1 MSKFLITIVG
11 PTSIGKTSLSIKLAK
26 YYNTEII
33 SADSRQF
40 YRELNIGTAKPSKEE
55 LSSVKHHLINN
66 ISVTDKYDI
75 SRFESDARNIINK
88 LFKTK
93 DYLILVGGSG
103 LYIDTILYG
112 IDKMP
117 EVDQS
122 LRKKLNREFLN
133 NGLRNLLVE
142 LKKIDPITYK
152 NIDLN
157 NHRRIIRA
165 LEVSI
170 SSKKPY
176 SSYLHKF
183 SKYSKY
189 SKYNEIIIGLNCDRN
204 KLHSLINKRVDKMIQ
219 YGLVQEAEKLKKFKN
234 LNALNSIG
242 YKEIF
247 EFLEYK
253 ISLEEAINKIK
264 TNTRRYAK
272 RQITWFNSNKTVNW
286 FNDEYEISNLIKLI
300 NSQSIVQQST

>member
-11 PTSIGKTSLSIKLAK
+11 PTAIGKTSLAIKLARNYK
-26 YYNTEII
+26 TEII

-40 YRELNIGTAKPSKEE
+40 YKELNIGTAKPSNDE
-55 LSSVKHHLINN
+55 LLSIKHHLINN
-66 ISVTDKYDI
+66 ISVNDKYDI
-75 SRFESDARNIINK
+75 SQFESDARKIIDK

-93 DYLILVGGSG
+93 DYVILVGGSG

-112 IDKMP
+112 IDKIP
-117 EVDQS
+117 DVEES
-122 LRKKLNREFLN
+122 LRKELNMEFQN
-133 NGLRNLLVE
+133 NGLKNLLAQ
-142 LKKIDPITYK
+142 LKKIDPNSYK

-176 SSYLHKF
+176 SSFLTDSVKE
-183 SKYSKY
+183 SN
-189 SKYNEIIIGLNCDRN
+189 YNEIIIGLNCDRD

-219 YGLVQEAEKLKKFKN
+219 CGLIEEVKKLVKFKN
-234 LNALNSIG
+234 LNALNTIG

-247 EFLEYK
+247 DYLDNK
-253 ISLEEAINKIK
+253 ISLEQSREKIK
-264 TNTRRYAK
+264 TNSRRYAK
-272 RQITWFNSNKTVNW
+272 RQLTYFNSNKTINW
-286 FNDEYEISNLIKLI
+286 FDSQYEITNIIKLI
-300 NSQSIVQQST
+300 ESKRITQQLT

>member
-11 PTSIGKTSLSIKLAK
+11 PTAIGKTSLAIKLARNYK
-26 YYNTEII
+26 TEII

-40 YRELNIGTAKPSKEE
+40 YRELNIGTAKPSNDE
-55 LSSVKHHLINN
+55 LSSIKHHLINN
-66 ISVTDKYDI
+66 ISVNDKYDI
-75 SRFESDARNIINK
+75 SQFESDARKIIDK

-93 DYLILVGGSG
+93 DYVILVGGSG

-112 IDKMP
+112 IDKIP
-117 EVDQS
+117 NVKES
-122 LRKKLNREFLN
+122 LRKELNMEFQN
-133 NGLRNLLVE
+133 NGLKNLLAQ
-142 LKKIDPITYK
+142 LKKIDPNSYK

-176 SSYLHKF
+176 SSFLTDSVKE
-183 SKYSKY
+183 SN
-189 SKYNEIIIGLNCDRN
+189 YNEIIIGLNCDRD

-219 YGLVQEAEKLKKFKN
+219 FGLIEEVKKLVKFKN
-234 LNALNSIG
+234 LNALNTIG

-247 EFLEYK
+247 DYLDNK
-253 ISLEEAINKIK
+253 ISLEQSREKIK
-264 TNTRRYAK
+264 TNSRRYAK
-272 RQITWFNSNKTVNW
+272 RQLTYFNSNKTINW
-286 FNDEYEISNLIKLI
+286 FDSQYEITNIIKLI
-300 NSQSIVQQST
+300 ESKRITQQLT

>member
-11 PTSIGKTSLSIKLAK
+11 PTAIGKTSLAIKLARNYK
-26 YYNTEII
+26 TEII

-40 YRELNIGTAKPSKEE
+40 YKELNIGTAKPSNDE
-55 LSSVKHHLINN
+55 LSSIKHHLINN
-66 ISVTDKYDI
+66 ISVNDKYDI
-75 SRFESDARNIINK
+75 SQFESDARKIIDK

-93 DYLILVGGSG
+93 DYVILVGGSG

-112 IDKMP
+112 IDKIP
-117 EVDQS
+117 NVKES
-122 LRKKLNREFLN
+122 LRKELNMEFQN
-133 NGLRNLLVE
+133 NGLKNLLAQ
-142 LKKIDPITYK
+142 LKKIDPNSYK

-176 SSYLHKF
+176 SSFLTDSVKE
-183 SKYSKY
+183 SN
-189 SKYNEIIIGLNCDRN
+189 YNEIIIGLNCDRD

-219 YGLVQEAEKLKKFKN
+219 CGLIEEVKKLVKFKN
-234 LNALNSIG
+234 LNALNTIG

-247 EFLEYK
+247 DYLDNK
-253 ISLEEAINKIK
+253 ISLEQSREKIK
-264 TNTRRYAK
+264 TNSRRYAK
-272 RQITWFNSNKTVNW
+272 RQLTYFNSNKTINW
-286 FNDEYEISNLIKLI
+286 FDSQYEITNIIKLI
-300 NSQSIVQQST
+300 ESKRITQQLI

>member
-11 PTSIGKTSLSIKLAK
+11 PTAIGKTSLAIKLARNYK
-26 YYNTEII
+26 TEII

-40 YRELNIGTAKPSKEE
+40 YRELNIGTAKPSNDE
-55 LSSVKHHLINN
+55 LSSIKHHLINN
-66 ISVTDKYDI
+66 ISVNDKYDI
-75 SRFESDARNIINK
+75 SQFESDARKIIDK

-93 DYLILVGGSG
+93 DYVILVGGSG

-112 IDKMP
+112 IDKIP
-117 EVDQS
+117 DVEES
-122 LRKKLNREFLN
+122 LRKELNMEFQN
-133 NGLRNLLVE
+133 NGLKNLLAQ
-142 LKKIDPITYK
+142 LKKIDPNSYK

-176 SSYLHKF
+176 SSFLTDSVKE
-183 SKYSKY
+183 SN
-189 SKYNEIIIGLNCDRN
+189 YNEIIIGLNCDRD

-219 YGLVQEAEKLKKFKN
+219 CGLIEEVEKLVKFKN
-234 LNALNSIG
+234 LNALNTIG

-247 EFLEYK
+247 DYLDNK
-253 ISLEEAINKIK
+253 ISLEQSREKIK
-264 TNTRRYAK
+264 TNSRRYAK
-272 RQITWFNSNKTVNW
+272 RQLTYFNSNKTINW
-286 FNDEYEISNLIKLI
+286 FDSQYEITNIIKLI
-300 NSQSIVQQST
+300 ESKRITQQLI

>member
-11 PTSIGKTSLSIKLAK
+11 PTAIGKTSLAIKLAK
-26 YYNTEII
+26 KYKTEVI

-40 YRELNIGTAKPSKEE
+40 YRELNIGTAKPSKDE

-75 SRFESDARNIINK
+75 SHFESDARKIIDN

-93 DYLILVGGSG
+93 DYVILVGGSG

-112 IDKMP
+112 IDKIP
-117 EVDQS
+117 NVEDS
-122 LRKKLNREFLN
+122 LRKKLNEEFEN
-133 NGLRNLLVE
+133 NGLKNLLVQ
-142 LKKIDPITYK
+142 LKKIDPATYK
-152 NIDLN
+152 NIDLS

-176 SSYLHKF
+176 SSFLTNSAKQ
-183 SKYSKY
+183 SN
-189 SKYNEIIIGLNCDRN
+189 YNEIIIGLNCDRD
-204 KLHSLINKRVDKMIQ
+204 KLHSLINKRVDKMIKC
-219 YGLVQEAEKLKKFKN
+219 GLIEEVKTLKKFKN
-234 LNALNSIG
+234 LNALNTIG

-247 EFLEYK
+247 DYLNNQT
-253 ISLEEAINKIK
+253 SLEESVEKIK
-264 TNTRRYAK
+264 TNSRRYAK
-272 RQITWFNSNKTVNW
+272 RQLTYFNSNKEIKW
-286 FNDEYEISNLIKLI
+286 FENKYEIKNIIKLI
-300 NSQSIVQQST
+300 ESKRITQQLT

>member
-11 PTSIGKTSLSIKLAK
+11 PTAIGKTSLAIKLARNYK
-26 YYNTEII
+26 TEII

-40 YRELNIGTAKPSKEE
+40 YRELNIGTAKPSNDE
-55 LSSVKHHLINN
+55 LSSIKHHLINN
-66 ISVTDKYDI
+66 ISVNDKYDI
-75 SRFESDARNIINK
+75 SQFESDARKIIDK

-93 DYLILVGGSG
+93 DYVILVGGSG

-112 IDKMP
+112 IDKIP
-117 EVDQS
+117 DVEES
-122 LRKKLNREFLN
+122 LRKELNMEFQN
-133 NGLRNLLVE
+133 NGLKNLLAQ

-176 SSYLHKF
+176 SSFLTDSVKE
-183 SKYSKY
+183 SN
-189 SKYNEIIIGLNCDRN
+189 YNEIIIGLNCDRD

-219 YGLVQEAEKLKKFKN
+219 CGLIEEVEKLVKFKN
-234 LNALNSIG
+234 LNALNTIG

-247 EFLEYK
+247 DYLDNK
-253 ISLEEAINKIK
+253 ISLEQSSEKIK
-264 TNTRRYAK
+264 TNSRRYAK
-272 RQITWFNSNKTVNW
+272 RQLTYFNSNKTINW
-286 FNDEYEISNLIKLI
+286 FDSQYEITNIIKLI
-300 NSQSIVQQST
+300 ESKRITQQLT

>member
-11 PTSIGKTSLSIKLAK
+11 PTAIGKTSLAIKLARNYK
-26 YYNTEII
+26 TEII

-40 YRELNIGTAKPSKEE
+40 YRELNIGTAKPSNDE
-55 LSSVKHHLINN
+55 LSSIKHHLINN
-66 ISVTDKYDI
+66 ISVNDKYDI
-75 SRFESDARNIINK
+75 SQFESDARKIIDK

-93 DYLILVGGSG
+93 DYVILVGGSG

-112 IDKMP
+112 IDKIP
-117 EVDQS
+117 NVKES
-122 LRKKLNREFLN
+122 LRKELNMEFQN
-133 NGLRNLLVE
+133 NGLKNLLAQ
-142 LKKIDPITYK
+142 LKKIDPNSYK

-176 SSYLHKF
+176 SSFLTDSVKE
-183 SKYSKY
+183 SN
-189 SKYNEIIIGLNCDRN
+189 YNEIIIGLNCDRD

-219 YGLVQEAEKLKKFKN
+219 CGLIEEVKKLVKFKN
-234 LNALNSIG
+234 LNALNTIG

-247 EFLEYK
+247 DYLDNK
-253 ISLEEAINKIK
+253 ISLEQSIEKIK
-264 TNTRRYAK
+264 TNSRRYAK
-272 RQITWFNSNKTVNW
+272 RQLTYFNSNKTINW
-286 FNDEYEISNLIKLI
+286 FDSQYEITNIIKLI
-300 NSQSIVQQST
+300 ESKRITQQLT

>member
-11 PTSIGKTSLSIKLAK
+11 PTAIGKTSLAIKLARNYK
-26 YYNTEII
+26 TEII

-40 YRELNIGTAKPSKEE
+40 YKELNIGTAKPSNDE
-55 LSSVKHHLINN
+55 LLSIKHHLINN
-66 ISVTDKYDI
+66 ISVNDKYDI
-75 SRFESDARNIINK
+75 SQFESDARKIIDK

-93 DYLILVGGSG
+93 DYVILVGGSG

-112 IDKMP
+112 IDKIP
-117 EVDQS
+117 NVKES
-122 LRKKLNREFLN
+122 LRKELNMEFQN
-133 NGLRNLLVE
+133 NGLKNLLAQ

-176 SSYLHKF
+176 SSFLTDSVKE
-183 SKYSKY
+183 SN
-189 SKYNEIIIGLNCDRN
+189 YNEIIIGLNCDRD

-219 YGLVQEAEKLKKFKN
+219 CGLIEEVEKLVKFKN
-234 LNALNSIG
+234 LNALNTIG

-247 EFLEYK
+247 DYLDNK
-253 ISLEEAINKIK
+253 ISLEQSSEKIK
-264 TNTRRYAK
+264 TNSRRYAK
-272 RQITWFNSNKTVNW
+272 RQLTYFNSNKTINW
-286 FNDEYEISNLIKLI
+286 FDSQYEITNIIKLI
-300 NSQSIVQQST
+300 ESKRITQQLT

>member
-11 PTSIGKTSLSIKLAK
+11 PTAIGKTSLAIKLARNYK
-26 YYNTEII
+26 TEII

-40 YRELNIGTAKPSKEE
+40 YRELNIGTAKPSNDE
-55 LSSVKHHLINN
+55 LSSIKHHLINN
-66 ISVTDKYDI
+66 ISVNDKYDI
-75 SRFESDARNIINK
+75 SQFESDARKIIDK

-93 DYLILVGGSG
+93 DYVILVGGSG

-112 IDKMP
+112 IDKIP
-117 EVDQS
+117 NVKES
-122 LRKKLNREFLN
+122 LRKELNIEFQN
-133 NGLRNLLVE
+133 NGLKNLLAQ
-142 LKKIDPITYK
+142 LKKIDPNSYK

-176 SSYLHKF
+176 SSFLTDSVKE
-183 SKYSKY
+183 SN
-189 SKYNEIIIGLNCDRN
+189 YNEIIIGLNCDRD

-219 YGLVQEAEKLKKFKN
+219 FGLIEEVQKLVKFKN
-234 LNALNSIG
+234 LNALNTIG

-247 EFLEYK
+247 DYLDNK
-253 ISLEEAINKIK
+253 ISLEQSREKIK
-264 TNTRRYAK
+264 TNSRRYAK
-272 RQITWFNSNKTVNW
+272 RQLTYFNSNKTINW
-286 FNDEYEISNLIKLI
+286 FDSQYEITNIIKLI
-300 NSQSIVQQST
+300 ESKRITQQLT

>member
-11 PTSIGKTSLSIKLAK
+11 PTAIGKTSLAIKLARK
-26 YYNTEII
+26 YKTEII

-40 YRELNIGTAKPSKEE
+40 YRELNIGTAKPTKDE
-55 LSSVKHHLINN
+55 LSSIKHHLINN
-66 ISVTDKYDI
+66 ISVNDKYDI
-75 SRFESDARNIINK
+75 SQFESDARKIIDK

-93 DYLILVGGSG
+93 DYVILVGGSG

-112 IDKMP
+112 IDKIP
-117 EVDQS
+117 DVEES
-122 LRKKLNREFLN
+122 LRKELNMEFQN
-133 NGLRNLLVE
+133 NGLKNLLAQ
-142 LKKIDPITYK
+142 LKKIDHITYK

-176 SSYLHKF
+176 SSFLTDSVKE
-183 SKYSKY
+183 SN
-189 SKYNEIIIGLNCDRN
+189 YNEIIIGLNCDRD

-219 YGLVQEAEKLKKFKN
+219 CGLIEEVEKLVKFKN
-234 LNALNSIG
+234 LNALNTIG

-247 EFLEYK
+247 DYLDNK
-253 ISLEEAINKIK
+253 ISLEQSREKIK
-264 TNTRRYAK
+264 TNSRRYAK
-272 RQITWFNSNKTVNW
+272 RQLTYFNSNKTINW
-286 FNDEYEISNLIKLI
+286 FDSQYEITNIIKLI
-300 NSQSIVQQST
+300 ESKRITQQLT

>member
-11 PTSIGKTSLSIKLAK
+11 PTAIGKTSLAIKLARK
-26 YYNTEII
+26 YKTEII

-40 YRELNIGTAKPSKEE
+40 YRELNIGTAKPTKDE
-55 LSSVKHHLINN
+55 LSSIKHHLINN
-66 ISVTDKYDI
+66 ISVNDKYDI
-75 SRFESDARNIINK
+75 SQFESDARKIIDK

-93 DYLILVGGSG
+93 DYVILVGGSG

-112 IDKMP
+112 IDKIP
-117 EVDQS
+117 DVEES
-122 LRKKLNREFLN
+122 LRKELNMEFQN
-133 NGLRNLLVE
+133 NGLKNLLAQ
-142 LKKIDPITYK
+142 LKKIDPNSYK

-176 SSYLHKF
+176 SSFLTDSVKE
-183 SKYSKY
+183 SN
-189 SKYNEIIIGLNCDRN
+189 YNEIIIGLNCDRD

-219 YGLVQEAEKLKKFKN
+219 CGLIEEVEKLVKFKN
-234 LNALNSIG
+234 LNALNTIG

-247 EFLEYK
+247 DYLDNK
-253 ISLEEAINKIK
+253 ISLEQSREKIK
-264 TNTRRYAK
+264 TNSRRYAK
-272 RQITWFNSNKTVNW
+272 RQLTYFNSNKTINW
-286 FNDEYEISNLIKLI
+286 FDSQYEITNIIKLI
-300 NSQSIVQQST
+300 ESKRITQQLT

>member
-11 PTSIGKTSLSIKLAK
+11 PTAIGKTSLAIKLARNYK
-26 YYNTEII
+26 TEII

-40 YRELNIGTAKPSKEE
+40 YRELNIGTAKPSNDE
-55 LSSVKHHLINN
+55 LSSIKHHLINN
-66 ISVTDKYDI
+66 ISVNDKYDI
-75 SRFESDARNIINK
+75 SQFESDARKIIDK

-93 DYLILVGGSG
+93 DYVILVGGSG

-112 IDKMP
+112 IDKIP
-117 EVDQS
+117 NVEES
-122 LRKKLNREFLN
+122 LRKELNMEFQN
-133 NGLRNLLVE
+133 NGLKNLLTQ
-142 LKKIDPITYK
+142 LKKIDPNSYK

-176 SSYLHKF
+176 SSFLTDSVKE
-183 SKYSKY
+183 SN
-189 SKYNEIIIGLNCDRN
+189 YNEIIIGLNCDRD

-219 YGLVQEAEKLKKFKN
+219 CGLIEEVEKLVKFKN
-234 LNALNSIG
+234 LNALNTIG

-247 EFLEYK
+247 DYLDNK
-253 ISLEEAINKIK
+253 ISLEQSREKIK
-264 TNTRRYAK
+264 TNSRRYAK
-272 RQITWFNSNKTVNW
+272 RQLTYFNSNKTINW
-286 FNDEYEISNLIKLI
+286 FDSQYEITNIIKLI
-300 NSQSIVQQST
+300 ESKRITQQLI

>member
-11 PTSIGKTSLSIKLAK
+11 PTAIGKTSLAIKLARNYK
-26 YYNTEII
+26 TEII

-40 YRELNIGTAKPSKEE
+40 YKELNIGTAKPSNDE
-55 LSSVKHHLINN
+55 LSSIKHHLINN
-66 ISVTDKYDI
+66 ISVNDKYDI
-75 SRFESDARNIINK
+75 SQFESDARKIIDK

-93 DYLILVGGSG
+93 DYVILVGGSG

-112 IDKMP
+112 IDKIP
-117 EVDQS
+117 NVKES
-122 LRKKLNREFLN
+122 LRKELNMEFQN
-133 NGLRNLLVE
+133 NGLKNLLAQ
-142 LKKIDPITYK
+142 LKKIDPNSYK

-176 SSYLHKF
+176 SSFLTDSVKE
-183 SKYSKY
+183 SN
-189 SKYNEIIIGLNCDRN
+189 YNEIIIGLNCDRD

-219 YGLVQEAEKLKKFKN
+219 CGLIEEVEKLVKFKN
-234 LNALNSIG
+234 LNALNTIG

-247 EFLEYK
+247 DYLDNK
-253 ISLEEAINKIK
+253 ISLEQSIEKIK
-264 TNTRRYAK
+264 TNSRRYAK
-272 RQITWFNSNKTVNW
+272 RQLTYFNSNKTINW
-286 FNDEYEISNLIKLI
+286 FDSQYEITNIIKLI
-300 NSQSIVQQST
+300 ESKRITQQLT

>member
-1 MSKFLITIVG
+1 MRKFLITIVG
-11 PTSIGKTSLSIKLAK
+11 PTAIGKTSLAIKLARNYK
-26 YYNTEII
+26 TEII

-40 YRELNIGTAKPSKEE
+40 YKELNIGTAKPSNDE
-55 LSSVKHHLINN
+55 LLSIKHHLINN
-66 ISVTDKYDI
+66 ISVNDKYDI
-75 SRFESDARNIINK
+75 SQFESDARKIIDK

-93 DYLILVGGSG
+93 DYVILVGGSG

-112 IDKMP
+112 IDKIP
-117 EVDQS
+117 DVEES
-122 LRKKLNREFLN
+122 LRKELNMEFQN
-133 NGLRNLLVE
+133 NGLKNLLAQ

-176 SSYLHKF
+176 SSFLTDSVKE
-183 SKYSKY
+183 SN
-189 SKYNEIIIGLNCDRN
+189 YNEIIIGLNCDRD

-219 YGLVQEAEKLKKFKN
+219 CGLIEEVEKLVKFKN
-234 LNALNSIG
+234 LNALNTIG

-247 EFLEYK
+247 DYLDNK
-253 ISLEEAINKIK
+253 ISLEQSREKIK
-264 TNTRRYAK
+264 INSRRYAK
-272 RQITWFNSNKTVNW
+272 RQLTYFNSNKTINW
-286 FNDEYEISNLIKLI
+286 FDSQCEITNIIKLI
-300 NSQSIVQQST
+300 ESKRITQQLT

>member
-11 PTSIGKTSLSIKLAK
+11 PTAIGKTSLAIKLARNYK
-26 YYNTEII
+26 TEII

-40 YRELNIGTAKPSKEE
+40 YKELNIGTAKPSNDE
-55 LSSVKHHLINN
+55 LSSIKHHLINN
-66 ISVTDKYDI
+66 ISVNDKYDI
-75 SRFESDARNIINK
+75 SQLESDARKIIDK

-93 DYLILVGGSG
+93 DYVILVGGSG

-112 IDKMP
+112 IDKIP
-117 EVDQS
+117 NVKES
-122 LRKKLNREFLN
+122 LRKELNMEFQN
-133 NGLRNLLVE
+133 NGLKNLLAQ
-142 LKKIDPITYK
+142 LKKIDPNSYK

-176 SSYLHKF
+176 SSFLTDSVKE
-183 SKYSKY
+183 SN
-189 SKYNEIIIGLNCDRN
+189 YNEIIIGLNCDRD

-219 YGLVQEAEKLKKFKN
+219 CGLIEEVKKLVKFKN
-234 LNALNSIG
+234 LNALNTIG

-247 EFLEYK
+247 DYLDNK
-253 ISLEEAINKIK
+253 ISLEQSIEKIK
-264 TNTRRYAK
+264 TNSRRYAK
-272 RQITWFNSNKTVNW
+272 RQLTYFNSNKTINW
-286 FNDEYEISNLIKLI
+286 FDSQYEITNIIKLI
-300 NSQSIVQQST
+300 ESKRITQQLI